1 MEVPGTHIS
10 PQGYRAGR
18 ISVKYEDR
26 QQGWVQ
32 KANTENT
39 SLYALE
45 TGSGACEKAVSY
57 PVLLDIIIH
66 VFRLLINR
74 VIL

>member
-1 MEVPGTHIS
+1 
-10 PQGYRAGR
+10 
-18 ISVKYEDR
+18 VKYEDR
-26 QQGWVQ
+26 QHGWVQ

-45 TGSGACEKAVSY
+45 TGGGACEKAVSY

>member
-1 MEVPGTHIS
+1 M
-10 PQGYRAGR
+10 
-18 ISVKYEDR
+18 KYEDG
-26 QQGWVQ
+26 QHGWVQ
-32 KANTENT
+32 KASTENT

-45 TGSGACEKAVSY
+45 TGGGAGEKAASY